1 LKDMT
6 LVNAPTRSW
15 RNISANSPPFKL
27 TAGLYE
33 LTVHA
38 EAWSGGSVTLQR
50 LSFDG
55 SVFSTSFKSFSAD
68 GLVRAYVPSGAYQL
82 TIVKTTRVSA
92 ELVLLDDLNCNAV

>member
-1 LKDMT
+1 MT

-55 SVFSTSFKSFSAD
+55 SVFSTSFKSLSAD

-82 TIVKTTRVSA
+82 TIVKTAGVSA
-92 ELVLLDDLNCNAV
+92 ELVLLDNLNCNAV